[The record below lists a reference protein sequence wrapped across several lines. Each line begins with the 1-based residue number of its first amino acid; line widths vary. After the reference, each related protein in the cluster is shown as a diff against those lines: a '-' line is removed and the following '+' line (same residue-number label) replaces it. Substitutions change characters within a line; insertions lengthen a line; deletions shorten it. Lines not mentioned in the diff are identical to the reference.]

1 MTLET
6 QVTLAD
12 ETLDTLQDLVQIN
25 IDSRDGF
32 REAAGQI
39 TDAALA
45 TYFRE
50 LADQRAQ
57 QAEELQTYV
66 QLNNERPVRDGSF
79 LAAVH
84 RSWLSIRDSLTGTDV
99 HAVLAEAERGE
110 DAIKGAYEEGLK
122 ETAGSAINDVLQ
134 SQYAQVKA
142 AHDRVRDLRDAH
154 A

>member
-6 QVTLAD
+6 KTTLQD
-12 ETLDTLQDLVQIN
+12 ETLDQLQDLVQIN

-32 REAAGQI
+32 RDAASQI
-39 TDAALA
+39 PDAALA

-50 LADQRAQ
+50 LADERAR

-66 QLNNERPVRDGSF
+66 ELNNERPVKEGSF
-79 LAAVH
+79 LAALH
-84 RSWLSIRDSLTGTDV
+84 RSWISVRDSLASNEV

-110 DAIKGAYEEGLK
+110 DSIKNAYEEALR
-122 ETAGSAINDVLQ
+122 ETAGSAVNDVLQ

>member
-6 QVTLAD
+6 KTNLNEQTIDA
-12 ETLDTLQDLVQIN
+12 LQDLAQIN

-32 REAAGQI
+32 RDAADQI
-39 TDAALA
+39 PDAALA

-50 LADQRAQ
+50 LADERAR

-66 QLNNERPVRDGSF
+66 ELNNERPVREGSF
-79 LAAVH
+79 LAALH
-84 RSWLSIRDSLTGTDV
+84 RSWISIRDSLASNET

-110 DAIKGAYEEGLK
+110 DSIKGAYEDALK
-122 ETAGSAINDVLQ
+122 DTAGSAVNDVLQ
-134 SQYAQVKA
+134 TQYVQVKA
-142 AHDRVRDLRDAH
+142 AHDRIRDLRDAH

>member
-1 MTLET
+1 MSLET
-6 QVTLAD
+6 KTTLNESTVDA
-12 ETLDTLQDLVQIN
+12 LQDLVQIN

-32 REAAGQI
+32 REAAEQI
-39 TDAALA
+39 PDAALA

-50 LADQRAQ
+50 LATERGR

-66 QLNNERPVRDGSF
+66 ELNNERPVREGSL
-79 LAAVH
+79 LAALH
-84 RSWLSIRDSLTGTDV
+84 RSWISIRDSLASNEV

-110 DAIKGAYEEGLK
+110 DSIKAAYEEALK
-122 ETAGSAINDVLQ
+122 ETAGSAVNDVLTTH
-134 SQYAQVKA
+134 YTQVKA

>member
-6 QVTLAD
+6 QVTLGD

-50 LADQRAQ
+50 LAEQRAH

-66 QLNNERPVRDGSF
+66 ELNNERPVKDGSF

-84 RSWLSIRDSLTGTDV
+84 RSWLSIRDSLTGSDV

-110 DAIKGAYEEGLK
+110 DAIKQAYEDGLK
-122 ETAGSAINDVLQ
+122 NTAGSAINDVLQ
-134 SQYAQVKA
+134 AQYVQVKA

>member
-6 QVTLAD
+6 KTTLSD
-12 ETLDTLQDLVQIN
+12 DTLEHLQDLVQTN

-32 REAAGQI
+32 RDAAEQI
-39 TDAALA
+39 PDAALA

-50 LADQRAQ
+50 LADERAR

-66 QLNNERPVRDGSF
+66 ELNNERPVREGSF
-79 LAAVH
+79 LAALH
-84 RSWLSIRDSLTGTDV
+84 RSWISIRDSLAGNEV

-110 DAIKGAYEEGLK
+110 DAIKGAYEEALTA
-122 ETAGSAINDVLQ
+122 TAGSAVNDVLQ
-134 SQYAQVKA
+134 TQYAQTKA
-142 AHDRVRDLRDAH
+142 AHDRIRDLRDAH